1 MKFQNLKLGT
11 KQMTG
16 FAVILVILA
25 GVNVFTLRNM
35 GELKVEIDDVTSIWL
50 PRAVAIADINLNTS
64 LLRTN
69 QLQHAFATDE
79 ASKQAQAEI
88 MITLIDNINDHLD
101 TYERLKTESEARNLY
116 SEAERDRYAAFDEK
130 WETYQDLSFSFYQL
144 SRENNNREAIAL
156 LNGEAREVFN
166 DFSADLVELVRINK
180 EDAFDAAARADMTY
194 SSTHTITIFLVIGT
208 ILLSGVIAAALV
220 RYITVPVRKLEYA
233 AQQIAGGDLHVQL
246 AIAGTDEIGSL
257 AGSFNRMADSL
268 HREQEKTERQ
278 AAALRRQNADL
289 EQAMR
294 ELDDAQEQ
302 LVMKEK
308 MASLG
313 GLVAGIAHEINNP
326 IGVVHSAVDVSR
338 RCVDRM
344 VDVVAS
350 GDPTGDIQGNQQLTD
365 LLEILKGNIDV
376 KHKASTRI
384 ASIVKS
390 LRTFAGLDRANY
402 QRVDIHEGIDSCL
415 TLMGND
421 LRGRIAVQKEYGEVP
436 ALACYHGQ
444 LNQAFMNLLKNASDA
459 IEDAG
464 SIGIKTFTEN
474 DRIHVEISDTGPGI
488 PDDKL
493 NAIFDFGF
501 SAGEARVE
509 MRSGLSTAYQIVQ
522 RHHGEISVAS
532 EVGKGTTFSII
543 LPVA

>member
-16 FAVILVILA
+16 VAVILVILA
-25 GVNVFTLRNM
+25 GVNAFTIGNM
-35 GELKVEIDDVTSIWL
+35 AALKTEIDDVTSIWL

-101 TYERLKTESEARNLY
+101 TYGRLKTESEARNLY
-116 SEAERDRYAAFDEK
+116 SEAERNRYAAFDEK
-130 WETYQDLSFSFYQL
+130 WETYQDLSFSFFQL
-144 SRENNNREAIAL
+144 SRENNIQEAVAL

-180 EDAFDAAARADMTY
+180 EDAFDAAARADITY
-194 SSTHTITIFLVIGT
+194 SSTHNITIFLVIGT
-208 ILLSGVIAAALV
+208 VLLSGVIAGVLV

-233 AQQIAGGDLHVQL
+233 AQQIADGDLHVQL

-268 HREQEKTERQ
+268 HQEQEKTEQQ

-294 ELDDAQEQ
+294 ELEEAQEQ

-326 IGVVHSAVDVSR
+326 IGVVHSSVDVSR
-338 RCVDRM
+338 RCVDKIE
-344 VDVVAS
+344 DVVKP
-350 GDPTGDIQGNQQLTD
+350 GDPAGDIQGNQRLTD
-365 LLEILKGNIDV
+365 LFKMLKDNINV
-376 KHKASTRI
+376 TLNASARI

-390 LRTFAGLDRANY
+390 LRTFAGLDRAHY
-402 QRVDIHEGIDSCL
+402 QRVDIHEGLDSCL
-415 TLMGND
+415 TLMEND
-421 LRGRIAVQKEYGEVP
+421 LRGRIAVHKAYGEVP
-436 ALACYHGQ
+436 AFACYHGQ
-444 LNQAFMNLLKNASDA
+444 LNQMFMNLLKNASDA
-459 IEDAG
+459 IEDSG
-464 SIGIKTFTEN
+464 SIGIKTFAEN

-488 PDDKL
+488 PEDRL
-493 NAIFDFGF
+493 RAIFDFGF
-501 SAGEARVE
+501 SSGKARVE